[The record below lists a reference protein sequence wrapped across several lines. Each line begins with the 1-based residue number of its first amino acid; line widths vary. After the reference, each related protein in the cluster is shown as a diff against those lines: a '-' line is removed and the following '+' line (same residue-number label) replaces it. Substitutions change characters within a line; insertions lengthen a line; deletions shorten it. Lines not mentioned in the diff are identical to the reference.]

1 VTGRNRKN
9 GHGIESG
16 RKEERKEE
24 RKKERGL
31 TKKKRGAEEK

>member
-1 VTGRNRKN
+1 LLLN

-16 RKEERKEE
+16 RKEERK
-24 RKKERGL
+24 KGRGL